1 MTELE
6 KLDGY
11 SFWNPNPKKL
21 VLRDMLKMYHGEHE
35 KVYIWDRA
43 NTKKSDWLSIELIKN
58 DPTILDREV
67 FCFKPGNQA
76 DVIIYID

>member
-21 VLRDMLKMYHGEHE
+21 VLRDILKMYHGNHE

-43 NTKKSDWLSIELIKN
+43 ETKKSDWLSIELIKEN
-58 DPTILDREV
+58 PAILDREV
-67 FCFKPGNQA
+67 HCINPGKESEI
-76 DVIIYID
+76 VIYID